1 MNVLESKIYSLQ
13 DKHLFGGNYLA
24 INSVI
29 ESVGVEYECG
39 ISNTQLLKVKEF
51 FEHWGLTP
59 KMLDQ
64 LDRSVVVPRPEIFQ
78 SQKYSNWRSDAEITL
93 WSTKKI
99 DIVHFLQRMHK
110 AGAITNHTCG
120 MHVHFG
126 FKNKARAIA
135 VFSSCSVRLK
145 FDELYKQFSLRGIG
159 GTHIF
164 DSLFYNR
171 LDLEVCHSG
180 CNQSNVYR
188 QLIATNHHALARYRQ
203 INLASLS
210 RIGTIEVRILPGVP
224 YPYNKEALDWLI
236 KTMTDLY
243 NTYKN
248 NPAVLKHYAA
258 LLFRITPTERN
269 IPRWL
274 AYDSKIIRYYRGIAN
289 HAERS
294 LSDVTTRG

>member
-1 MNVLESKIYSLQ
+1 MNVQELKIYSLQ

-39 ISNTQLLKVKEF
+39 ISNNQLLKVKEF
-51 FEHWGLTP
+51 FDRWGLTP

-64 LDRSVVVPRPEIFQ
+64 RDSSVVVPRPDIFR

-99 DIVHFLQRMHK
+99 DVVHFLQRMHK

-145 FDELYKQFSLRGIG
+145 FDELYKQFSLSGAI
-159 GTHIF
+159 GTHIY

-171 LDLEVCHSG
+171 LSFALCHSG
-180 CNQSNVYR
+180 CDQSNVYR
-188 QLIATNHHALARYRQ
+188 QLIATDHHDRSRYRQ

-236 KTMTDLY
+236 KTMADLY
-243 NTYKN
+243 NMHKN
-248 NPAVLKHYAA
+248 NSVVLKHYAA

-294 LSDVTTRG
+294 LSDAIIGG